1 VNETPE
7 TEKNSFGNSQN
18 RRKMAM
24 KTTSIPIPDQL
35 LREALAATGM
45 DQPEA
50 LVHLALREMISR
62 RREGGSAAESDSE
75 ANKELAKLFGSWTE
89 EEYRQIQGAID
100 EERRKGCS
108 HCVGFSE

>member
-1 VNETPE
+1 M
-7 TEKNSFGNSQN
+7 G
-18 RRKMAM
+18 M

-35 LREALAATGM
+35 LQEAIAATGM

-62 RREGGSAAESDSE
+62 HREEKSPSQNNSE
-75 ANKELAKLFGSWTE
+75 ANKELAKLFGSWSE

-100 EERRKGCS
+100 EERRIDEELWK
-108 HCVGFSE
+108 

>member
-1 VNETPE
+1 
-7 TEKNSFGNSQN
+7 
-18 RRKMAM
+18 M

-35 LREALAATGM
+35 LQEALAATGM

-100 EERRKGCS
+100 EERRIEKEFW
-108 HCVGFSE
+108 V